1 MLEKLLPFEI
11 NSWAFILSSLVIT
24 AIGTMLLY
32 IILFYLLRSLFRQ
45 FEKDIALVTLNVSAY
60 PALAVFLLVALKITF
75 SHLDFEII
83 AGLENLLTTSVIV
96 VITYWLIQLL
106 NQVVIYYLRDYTEKT
121 EVMWDDVL
129 LPLVEAVTPVIII
142 IVSAGLVLNSFGVNL
157 TGIWVTLGGATF
169 IIGFA
174 VQDILANFFSG
185 IVLLIDT
192 PFRFGDV
199 LCLEDGSLGMM
210 KKIGVRVT
218 QLYIFNQHCDI
229 YIPNSALQSQN
240 ITNLSRPTSYY
251 YYSKFIDIPVQW
263 DLDQA
268 KTIMEEIIL
277 AHPDALGDI
286 DRKLQLIDKY
296 YQDNLGVFVNEEQQ
310 ATGKLRLLA
319 EQEINFKL
327 EEISAL
333 LESLAL
339 TIQFAERGGLTNEEI
354 ANIQQEYQE
363 VLHLIGLEVLSD
375 SQENGD
381 RSNLKET
388 KAEDSLI
395 ELVREWYRICLKD
408 PNLLDNDQYVISE
421 QWELKINLLSKRVQ
435 KLWQTIANHQ
445 REETSL
451 DDYVLELIQWLKVK
465 FKQVKSQ
472 WQQPQVKMIDI
483 NHEEDKTYVKFEL
496 NFYVDEITLEDGKR
510 GSRLSS
516 QIYQEIVRYFKQ
528 TYPDWSNDQEVQ
540 SNIAASN
547 KTKNTLQESG
557 QQLTI
562 LDDFEQRIYQLTKK
576 TPPSTK

>member
-1 MLEKLLPFEI
+1 MLEKLLPFE
-11 NSWAFILSSLVIT
+11 SSSMAFIFSSLLVT
-24 AIGTMLLY
+24 AIGTLLLY

-60 PALAVFLLVALKITF
+60 PALVVFLLIALKITF
-75 SHLDFEII
+75 RPLDFEII

-96 VITYWLIQLL
+96 VVTYWLIQLL

-251 YYSKFIDIPVQW
+251 YYSKFIEIPVQW
-263 DLDQA
+263 DLAQA
-268 KTIMEEIIL
+268 KIIMEEIIL
-277 AHPDALGDI
+277 AHPDALGNI
-286 DRKLQLIDKY
+286 DRKLELIDKY
-296 YQDNLGVFVNEEQQ
+296 YQDDLGAFINGEQQ

-333 LESLAL
+333 LESLVL
-339 TIQFAERGGLTNEEI
+339 TIQFAERGGLTEDEI
-354 ANIQQEYQE
+354 TNIQREYQE
-363 VLHLIGLEVLSD
+363 VLHLIGLEVITD
-375 SQENGD
+375 SKENGD
-381 RSNLKET
+381 KPNVLKET
-388 KAEDSLI
+388 KAEESLI

-435 KLWQTIANHQ
+435 KLWQTISNPQ
-445 REETSL
+445 REETRL
-451 DDYVLELIQWLKVK
+451 DDYVLELIQWLRVK

-472 WQQPQVKMIDI
+472 WQQPQVKIVDI
-483 NHEEDKTYVKFEL
+483 SHEEDKTYVKFEL

-516 QIYQEIVRYFKQ
+516 QIYQEIVQYFK
-528 TYPDWSNDQEVQ
+528 TNYPDWSTDQESQ
-540 SNIAASN
+540 SQVTTSN
-547 KTKNTLQESG
+547 KTNNILQESRE
-557 QQLTI
+557 QLTI
-562 LDDFEQRIYQLTKK
+562 LDDFEQRIDQLSKK
-576 TPPSTK
+576 NFP

>member
-1 MLEKLLPFEI
+1 MLEKLLPFESSSI
-11 NSWAFILSSLVIT
+11 AFIFSSLLIT
-24 AIGTMLLY
+24 AIGTLLLY

-60 PALAVFLLVALKITF
+60 PALVVFLLIALKITF
-75 SHLDFEII
+75 SPLDLEII
-83 AGLENLLTTSVIV
+83 AGVENLLTTSVIV
-96 VITYWLIQLL
+96 VVTYWLIQLL

-142 IVSAGLVLNSFGVNL
+142 IVSGGLVLNSFGVNL

-251 YYSKFIDIPVQW
+251 YYSKFIEIPVQW
-263 DLDQA
+263 ELDQA

-286 DRKLQLIDKY
+286 DRKLELIDKY
-296 YQDNLGVFVNEEQQ
+296 YQDNLGVFINEQQQ

-339 TIQFAERGGLTNEEI
+339 TIQFAERGGLTEEEI
-354 ANIQQEYQE
+354 ANIQREYQE
-363 VLHLIGLEVLSD
+363 VLHLIGLEVIAD
-375 SQENGD
+375 SQDNSD
-381 RSNLKET
+381 KSNFLKET

-395 ELVREWYRICLKD
+395 ELVRAWYRICLKD

-435 KLWQTIANHQ
+435 RLWQTIANPQ
-445 REETSL
+445 REETRL

-472 WQQPQVKMIDI
+472 WQQPQVKIVDI
-483 NHEEDKTYVKFEL
+483 SHGEDNTYVKFEL

-516 QIYQEIVRYFKQ
+516 QIYQEIVQYFKT
-528 TYPDWSNDQEVQ
+528 TYPDWSNDQELQ
-540 SNIAASN
+540 SQVNASN
-547 KTKNTLQESG
+547 KTKNTLPESR

-562 LDDFEQRIYQLTKK
+562 LDDFEQRMNQLKK
-576 TPPSTK
+576 ENFS